1 MRISLRLR
9 LSLFVFC
16 IAPLGILTA
25 DDGKVTVVQLAKAK
39 EAANDGEVPAPGKR
53 SQEDK

>member
-25 DDGKVTVVQLAKAK
+25 DDGKVTVVQLAKEK

>member
-25 DDGKVTVVQLAKAK
+25 DDGKVTVVQLVKAK